1 MKKFV
6 IISYSD
12 YDYNSCSVSEALDI
26 KSKLFNTH
34 NDALEHT
41 ITLAKEEVS
50 LHEIAYYKS
59 IVVSDDHNTVYVYD
73 EEDTLVIAYVIK
85 EIILEEEK

>member
-12 YDYNSCSVSEALDI
+12 YDYNSCSISEALSI
-26 KSKLFNTH
+26 ESNMFNTYK
-34 NDALEHT
+34 DALEHA
-41 ITLAKEEVS
+41 IELA
-50 LHEIAYYKS
+50 HEIVKYNPVTVDNAN
-59 IVVSDDHNTVYVYD
+59 NTVYVYD
-73 EEDTLVIAYVIK
+73 EDEVLVIAYVIK